1 MTDRQ
6 DENAEIARR
15 FLAGF
20 SMSELAEDYPDRDVE
35 QAFRE
40 HLRRQEHQCEGDQ
53 AAMAGLS
60 VLLKALKRRPRR
72 RHRTVFF
79 AGWQAE
85 QDRWM
90 HDELD
95 PAVDQALEIIG
106 EECRDQD

>member
-20 SMSELAEDYPDRDVE
+20 SMPELAEDYPERDVE

-40 HLRRQEHQCEGDQ
+40 HLRVQDAQ
-53 AAMAGLS
+53 LS
-60 VLLKALKRRPRR
+60 GQNTAVEALGVLLRALSKRTSVFRPG
-72 RHRTVFF
+72 
-79 AGWQAE
+79 ANWY
-85 QDRWM
+85 RWSEE
-90 HDELD
+90 HDKWMRQVLD